1 MLRNIYDYVI
11 ILKSGLFDRK
21 YYLKAYPEVRQAD
34 VDPLWHFICDGWKEG
49 RNPSDQFDTKYYLEN
64 NWDVQQANL
73 NPLIHYIK
81 FGKAEGRLENNNRE
95 FPPYTLAGREY
106 KNDEG
111 QITRKINL
119 RSSRDS
125 IQANYLS
132 YNETLVRML
141 LTKQQIDT
149 PYNDREMFVIGTME
163 SFRVSLANK
172 YIQLPQDEL
181 VSIIV
186 PTYNRANII
195 GDAIDSVFTQKYKN
209 WELIVVDDNGSDNTE
224 EVVNSYNDPRIRY
237 LRNDINVGCGGSRNV
252 GLQYAKGNY
261 IGYLDSDNTLVEDF
275 LLIMVNE
282 LSNHSNID
290 VIYCAQRLIF
300 QKENKTE
307 EKGIRFAPFH
317 RPTLENHNYIDAGT
331 IFHRR
336 SIIEQ
341 GIKFNQNIRT
351 WEDWHFLICATE
363 NKPAYGVPCIL
374 SNYFFNKT
382 DDQLIAVEKTPP
394 ALKEIDSVLRTRDGM
409 VNIPN
414 PIIDTDSLYSSKTVV
429 QDVPKLPVS
438 IVIPSYNC
446 LDYLKL
452 CLASIEKFS
461 ADIDYEVI
469 VVDNASN
476 SKVVRY
482 LEDFVGKDRYQVIFN
497 KDNLGFT
504 SAVNQGILAAKTQND
519 VILLNNDTVVTRNWI
534 NAFQEVKFNYPD
546 VGLIMPAQI
555 VPANEKTLLI
565 HRPLSNPNR
574 EMDVN
579 ISMHHGN
586 LLDPVFDAENGY
598 MELSFA
604 PFFCVYFPRDTI
616 KVAGLLDE
624 VLGVHY
630 YSDHFYSIY
639 LREILR
645 RKIIYT
651 PKSKVYHFVQRA
663 TSTLVSKDKDTYM
676 KMLECKW

>member
-1 MLRNIYDYVI
+1 MIKKICRNVFYYFLISR
-11 ILKSGLFDRK
+11 SGLFDRK
-21 YYLKAYPEVRQAD
+21 YYLESYPDIRLAD
-34 VDPLWHFICDGWKEG
+34 VDPLWHYIWDGWKEG
-49 RNPSDQFDTKYYLEN
+49 RNPSDQFDTKSYLEN
-64 NWDVQQANL
+64 NWDVQQANI

-81 FGKAEGRLENNNRE
+81 FGKTEGRLENN
-95 FPPYTLAGREY
+95 
-106 KNDEG
+106 G
-111 QITRKINL
+111 QITRRINF
-119 RSSRDS
+119 RSSQDS
-125 IQANYLS
+125 TQANYLS
-132 YNETLVRML
+132 YNKTLVKML
-141 LTKQQIDT
+141 LTKQRLDT

-172 YIQLPQDEL
+172 YIQLPQDKL
-181 VSIIV
+181 ISIIV
-186 PTYNRANII
+186 PTYNRATLI
-195 GDAIDSVFTQKYKN
+195 GDAIDSVITQKYEN
-209 WELIVVDDNGSDNTE
+209 WELIVVDDKGSDNTE
-224 EVVNSYNDPRIRY
+224 EVVKAYNDPRIHY
-237 LRNDINVGCGGSRNV
+237 IRNEINVGCGGSRNV
-252 GLQYAKGNY
+252 GLEYAKGDY

-282 LSNHSNID
+282 LTNHPNND
-290 VIYCAQRLIF
+290 VIYCAQRLIY

-341 GIKFNQNIRT
+341 GIKFNQDIRT

-363 NKPAYGVPCIL
+363 KKPAYGVPCIL

-382 DDQLIAVEKTPP
+382 NDQLIAVEKTSP

-414 PIIDTDSLYSSKTVV
+414 PTIDTVSLYSSKTVI

-469 VVDNASN
+469 LVDNASN
-476 SKVVRY
+476 SNVVNY
-482 LEDFVGKDRYQVIFN
+482 LEDLAGKDRYQVIFN
-497 KDNLGFT
+497 KENLGFT

-534 NAFQEVKFNYPD
+534 NAFQEVKFNYPE

-565 HRPLSNPNR
+565 HRPLSDPKR

-586 LLDPVFDAENGY
+586 LLDPVFDTKNGY

-604 PFFCVYFPRDTI
+604 PFFCVYFPRETI
-616 KVAGLLDE
+616 KEAGLLMKFWGFITIQIIFI
-624 VLGVHY
+624 VFIFVKY
-630 YSDHFYSIY
+630 YG
-639 LREILR
+639 E
-645 RKIIYT
+645 K
-651 PKSKVYHFVQRA
+651 
-663 TSTLVSKDKDTYM
+663 
-676 KMLECKW
+676 